1 MVDSILSLDFALFML
16 FVEMTHELVWHHAEL
31 CHRISLLGVVGVG
44 VVVLCGGCGVV
55 RGRVWGGRYY
65 NCVLYC

>member
-31 CHRISLLGVVGVG
+31 CHRINLLHVVA
-44 VVVLCGGCGVV
+44 VLLVQFFTCCLLLRFLFLLRLV
-55 RGRVWGGRYY
+55 
-65 NCVLYC
+65 